1 MQPISSGYDCGMSAE
16 LDLDSHS
23 LRVVDAIA
31 EHGSITAAADALGY
45 SQPAIS
51 QHLKRLDQRIGM
63 PVVER
68 VGRGVRLLVV
78 VGVWDGVR
86 RGVYDGLVGR
96 TGVVDGASSAA
107 VVIVVTGVSW
117 LVTLL
122 SVVRMT
128 NHPTPAIRAR
138 ADKEA
143 RSGPTTPLR
152 VGRLWLV
159 MLCSLAQA
167 RACQLLRRPR
177 FTTV

>member
-1 MQPISSGYDCGMSAE
+1 LEVLVVLVGVGVAE
-16 LDLDSHS
+16 
-23 LRVVDAIA
+23 RVGVGD
-31 EHGSITAAADALGY
+31 DVLGRGVRV
-45 SQPAIS
+45 PP
-51 QHLKRLDQRIGM
+51 RLGA
-63 PVVER
+63 VVER
-68 VGRGVRLLVV
+68 VGRGVTLLVV

-152 VGRLWLV
+152 VGRLWFV